1 MSAFIPSEVQ
11 ETSLILQG
19 DAVHYEQAYS
29 LNNFDFLCSV
39 ELSEIISAVMIEIVK
54 KTDRLASP
62 FASPFQAKSQP
73 RVSIQVYLHRLL
85 EKFRCSQEC
94 LILAMIYI
102 DRFTENQPRFVMKTT
117 NIYRLMMTAIVVAAK
132 FLDDHCYKNSYYARA
147 AGVSLQEMNEL
158 EGELLNAIDFNCHV
172 HPVLFFRY
180 RESLL
185 SQGRPLLRLQS
196 SQ

>member
-1 MSAFIPSEVQ
+1 MTSFLPLEVQ

-39 ELSEIISAVMIEIVK
+39 ELSEIISAVMTEIVK
-54 KTDRLASP
+54 KTDRLATT
-62 FASPFQAKSQP
+62 FASPFQAKNQP
-73 RVSIQVYLHRLL
+73 RVSIQVYLHRIL
-85 EKFRCSQEC
+85 EKVRCSQEC
-94 LILAMIYI
+94 LILALIYI
-102 DRFTENQPRFVMKTT
+102 DRYTESQPKFVMQTT
-117 NIYRLMMTAIVVAAK
+117 NIYRLMMTAMVVAAK

-147 AGVSLQEMNEL
+147 AGMSLQEMNEL
-158 EGELLNAIDFNCHV
+158 EKELLNGIDFNCYV

-180 RESLL
+180 RERLI